1 MDLVKRLWKEEE
13 GQGMVEYVLILAL
26 IAIAAI
32 VAVRAVGGSLNGVW
46 QETKENLD
54 NSITTP

>member
-32 VAVRAVGGSLNGVW
+32 VIVKAVGGKVNNVW
-46 QETKENLD
+46 KDTSDQLEDAL
-54 NSITTP
+54 